1 MGSVELTQ
9 PLGSIREQIVTCIA
23 AGESLL
29 QQVPA
34 GDAAGLG
41 QFRERYLAWESRT
54 AAVLERSFKTSGFMT
69 TSPRDEFN
77 GTAIALLD
85 LKLSSTT
92 IPPERLDEV
101 VADVHEKLRVLRSV
115 DGRLDVYAAPSATP
129 GKMMQAA
136 TDDEAPIF
144 LVHGRNLER
153 RETVRRFLETVTDR
167 PIVVLAD
174 QPNRGQDLLGKLL
187 SNAQEA
193 CFAVVLLTADD
204 TGGLSADQLAP
215 RARQNVVFELG
226 LFVAL
231 LGRDRVAALND
242 PSIEMPTDFSGVAYI
257 PLSGESWQLEL
268 ARELKAAGIEVSL
281 DRAI

>member
-1 MGSVELTQ
+1 MGSVELTR
-9 PLGSIREQIVTCIA
+9 PLDTIRDNIAECIA
-23 AGESLL
+23 AGETLL
-29 QQVPA
+29 RQAPT
-34 GDAAGLG
+34 DDAGLRR
-41 QFRERYLAWESRT
+41 FREQYLAWDSRT
-54 AAVLERSFKTSGFMT
+54 AAVLERSFRTSGFMT

-92 IPPERLDEV
+92 IPPERLGEV
-101 VADVHEKLRVLRSV
+101 VTDVHEKLRVLRSI
-115 DGRLDVYAAPSATP
+115 DGRLDVYEVA
-129 GKMMQAA
+129 AA
-136 TDDEAPIF
+136 TSPDTTRVGADDRAAIF

-153 RETVRRFLETVTDR
+153 RETVRRFLETVTDK
-167 PIVVLAD
+167 PVVVLAD

-204 TGGLSADQLAP
+204 MGGLSAGELAP

-242 PSIEMPTDFSGVAYI
+242 PSIEMPTDFSGVAYV
-257 PLSGESWQLEL
+257 PLNGESWQIEL
-268 ARELKAAGIEVSL
+268 ARELKAAGIAVSL